1 MVLAAL
7 LLLLVCVPGRA
18 AADDRPS
25 RPLGKLPRPL
35 ALGSSQLSLPAEDP
49 KAFAASLAAGTWL
62 AVGAEDIPLRQA
74 SSSPGAVVL
83 ELLWPTGSAHYQ
95 GTPLALLLSRA
106 GCEDE
111 PPSTMVLSQLPPA
124 GSAWPRW
131 LGALDLSAPS
141 FSHPLL
147 LVYQPRSGA
156 FGVSALPAD
165 ASRCNGPSAPL
176 ASGRLAPFRRHVA
189 LPGGQLLSFSP
200 RDGSFEAFQ
209 CDWQQLLPPAL
220 QRAGQVDA
228 LSFNRSRAVDS
239 LPCVRQTHGSWPA
252 LRGFELS
259 VVGGHKGAGARLLAF
274 DEATARFSLWE
285 YDADVTGHADPI
297 RFSEGAVASGS
308 WQRTLGEAPQQLSL
322 LQPMGDAS
330 FHPTGQETRALP
342 PPTLLLRDASSASY
356 SLWAAEWLP
365 SPAAGAHVMDGGDAG
380 CALGVCSPQPTME
393 NALQPQ
399 AMEMLRSLGALPPQA
414 EVKAEVKAEKLP
426 GESSSRPRLTPE
438 LLRDD
443 DGAIY
448 TLRHKPELLRPVA
461 AAARWSSAPSH
472 RLEPLPA
479 AAHRELAA
487 LWVEAGETAGEELP
501 AARSGS
507 GTKGGGKRG
516 AEDVKGEETGEVSG
530 EVTLVEWDAAG
541 SALFRLLSCRYSAR
555 GMHCDTLH
563 GGHAL
568 RPSWP
573 CDARTSAAGCAQEK
587 DFCLWCNATHRCV
600 PAAIGAGGRSSCLDG
615 YIEGI
620 C

>member
-1 MVLAAL
+1 MVTRSVAV
-7 LLLLVCVPGRA
+7 LLLVAGHA

-49 KAFAASLAAGTWL
+49 TAFAASLAAGTWL
-62 AVGAEDIPLRQA
+62 TVGTEEIPLRRA

-83 ELLWPTGSAHYQ
+83 ELLWPTGSAHYE
-95 GTPLALLLSRA
+95 GTPLALLLSPA
-106 GCEDE
+106 GCDDDDSQLA
-111 PPSTMVLSQLPPA
+111 PSTMVLSQLPPA
-124 GSAWPRW
+124 GGAWPRW

-141 FSHPLL
+141 LSHPLL

-176 ASGRLAPFRRHVA
+176 ASGQLAPFRRHVA

-200 RDGSFEAFQ
+200 RDGSFEAFR
-209 CDWQQLLPPAL
+209 CDWQQLLPPAS
-220 QRAGQVDA
+220 QRAGRVDA
-228 LSFNRSRAVDS
+228 LSYNRSRAVER

-259 VVGGHKGAGARLLAF
+259 VVGVAGRNGMGARLLAF
-274 DEATARFSLWE
+274 DEATARYSLWE
-285 YDADVTGHADPI
+285 YDADVTGNADPI

-308 WQRTLGEAPQQLSL
+308 WQRTLGEVPQQLSL
-322 LQPMGDAS
+322 LQPVGGASMGDAA
-330 FHPTGQETRALP
+330 GQEARGLP
-342 PPTLLLRDASSASY
+342 PPPTVLLRDAASASY
-356 SLWAAEWLP
+356 SLWAAEWLA
-365 SPAAGAHVMDGGDAG
+365 SSAAGAHVMDGASVMDGGDAF
-380 CALGVCSPQPTME
+380 SPLE

-399 AMEMLRSLGALPPQA
+399 AMEMLRSLGALPLQA
-414 EVKAEVKAEKLP
+414 ETKAGGKAEIKAGGKAEAP
-426 GESSSRPRLTPE
+426 AGEPPSRPRLTPE

-448 TLRHKPELLRPVA
+448 TPRIGPEQLRPVA
-461 AAARWSSAPSH
+461 ASARWSSAPSH
-472 RLEPLPA
+472 RIEPLPA
-479 AAHRELAA
+479 AAHRNLAA
-487 LWVEAGETAGEELP
+487 LWVEAGVE
-501 AARSGS
+501 
-507 GTKGGGKRG
+507 GGGKAR
-516 AEDVKGEETGEVSG
+516 AEGEGTGEVAG

-541 SALFRLLSCRYSAR
+541 SSLFRLLGCRYSAR
-555 GMHCDTLH
+555 GMRCDTLH

-573 CDARTSAAGCAQEK
+573 CDARTSAAGCAQQK
-587 DFCLWCNATHRCV
+587 DVCLWCGATHRCV
-600 PAAIGAGGRSSCLDG
+600 PAAIGSGGRSPCLDG
-615 YIEGI
+615 YIEGV

>member
-1 MVLAAL
+1 MHGLWLLAVA
-7 LLLLVCVPGRA
+7 GHA

-49 KAFAASLAAGTWL
+49 TAFAASLNAGTWL
-62 AVGAEDIPLRQA
+62 TVGTEEIPLRRA

-83 ELLWPTGSAHYQ
+83 ELLWPTGSAHYE
-95 GTPLALLLSRA
+95 GTPLALLLSPA
-106 GCEDE
+106 GCDDD

-124 GSAWPRW
+124 GGAWPRW

-141 FSHPLL
+141 LSHPLL

-200 RDGSFEAFQ
+200 RDGSFEAFR
-209 CDWQQLLPPAL
+209 CDWQQLLPPAS
-220 QRAGQVDA
+220 QRAGRVDA
-228 LSFNRSRAVDS
+228 LSYNRSRAVDR
-239 LPCVRQTHGSWPA
+239 LPCVRQTHGNWPA

-259 VVGGHKGAGARLLAF
+259 VVGVAGRNGMGARLLAF
-274 DEATARFSLWE
+274 DEATARYSLWE
-285 YDADVTGHADPI
+285 YDADVTGSADPI

-322 LQPMGDAS
+322 LQPVGGDAS
-330 FHPTGQETRALP
+330 LRPAGQEARRLP
-342 PPTLLLRDASSASY
+342 PPPTVLLRDASSASY
-356 SLWAAEWLP
+356 ALWAAEWLA
-365 SPAAGAHVMDGGDAG
+365 SSAAGAHVMDGNAMDGGDAG
-380 CALGVCSPQPTME
+380 CAGGECRSME

-414 EVKAEVKAEKLP
+414 NTKVDTTAGGKAGGRAEAP
-426 GESSSRPRLTPE
+426 EGEAPSRPRLTPE

-448 TLRHKPELLRPVA
+448 TPRLSSEQLRPVA
-461 AAARWSSAPSH
+461 ATARWSSAPSH

-479 AAHRELAA
+479 AAHRNLAA
-487 LWVEAGETAGEELP
+487 LWVEAGVE
-501 AARSGS
+501 
-507 GTKGGGKRG
+507 GGGKGRPEG
-516 AEDVKGEETGEVSG
+516 AGGEGVGEGTGEVAG

-541 SALFRLLSCRYSAR
+541 SSLFRLLGCRYSAR
-555 GMHCDTLH
+555 GMRCDTLH

-568 RPSWP
+568 RPAWP
-573 CDARTSAAGCAQEK
+573 CDARTSAAGCAQQK
-587 DFCLWCNATHRCV
+587 DLCLWCGATHRCV
-600 PAAIGAGGRSSCLDG
+600 PAAIGSGGRSPCLDG
-615 YIEGI
+615 YIEGV

>member
-1 MVLAAL
+1 MRAFWFFAVA
-7 LLLLVCVPGRA
+7 GHA

-49 KAFAASLAAGTWL
+49 TAFAASLAAGTWL
-62 AVGAEDIPLRQA
+62 TVGTEEIPLRRA

-83 ELLWPTGSAHYQ
+83 ELLWPTGSAHYE
-95 GTPLALLLSRA
+95 GTPLALLLSPA
-106 GCEDE
+106 GCDDD

-124 GSAWPRW
+124 GGAWPRW

-141 FSHPLL
+141 LLHPLL

-176 ASGRLAPFRRHVA
+176 ASGRLTPFRRHVA

-200 RDGSFEAFQ
+200 RDGSFEAFR
-209 CDWQQLLPPAL
+209 CDWQQLLPPAS
-220 QRAGQVDA
+220 QRAGRVDA
-228 LSFNRSRAVDS
+228 LSYNRSRAVDR
-239 LPCVRQTHGSWPA
+239 LPCVRQTHGNWPA

-259 VVGGHKGAGARLLAF
+259 VVGVAGRNGMGARLLAF
-274 DEATARFSLWE
+274 DEATARYSLWE
-285 YDADVTGHADPI
+285 YDADVTGSADPI

-322 LQPMGDAS
+322 LQPMAGDAS
-330 FHPTGQETRALP
+330 LQPAGQEARGLP
-342 PPTLLLRDASSASY
+342 PPPTVLLRDAASASY
-356 SLWAAEWLP
+356 TLWAAEWLA
-365 SPAAGAHVMDGGDAG
+365 SSAAGSHVMDGSVMMDGGDAG
-380 CALGVCSPQPTME
+380 CAGGECRPTE

-414 EVKAEVKAEKLP
+414 ETKAETKVGGKAEALV
-426 GESSSRPRLTPE
+426 GEPPSRPRLAPE

-448 TLRHKPELLRPVA
+448 TARLSPEQLRPLA
-461 AAARWSSAPSH
+461 ATARWSSAPSH

-479 AAHRELAA
+479 AAHRNRAA
-487 LWVEAGETAGEELP
+487 LWFEAGVE
-501 AARSGS
+501 
-507 GTKGGGKRG
+507 GGGKGR
-516 AEDVKGEETGEVSG
+516 AEGEVAGEVAG
-530 EVTLVEWDAAG
+530 EVTLLEWDAAG
-541 SALFRLLSCRYSAR
+541 SSLFRLLGCRYSAR
-555 GMHCDTLH
+555 GMRCDTRH

-568 RPSWP
+568 RPAWP
-573 CDARTSAAGCAQEK
+573 CDARTSAAGCAQQK
-587 DFCLWCNATHRCV
+587 DVCLWCGATHRCV
-600 PAAIGAGGRSSCLDG
+600 PAAIGSGGRSPCLDG
-615 YIEGI
+615 YIEGV